1 MLLQVEQ
8 MHKMTSILLKMV
20 KVVILSENSCHFVS
34 CSACNNNYFLL
45 HYGFTILAECLT
57 SIRLLIC
64 TPISENQGLIQTLEK
79 CQIWC
84 KP

>member
-1 MLLQVEQ
+1 MSKLQDVGQ
-8 MHKMTSILLKMV
+8 QDRQPLQTIFFCISNV
-20 KVVILSENSCHFVS
+20 NPLS
-34 CSACNNNYFLL
+34 
-45 HYGFTILAECLT
+45 YGFTMLAECLT